1 MKRVNIGCGQT
12 PIKGWYN
19 YDNSSSV
26 RLCKH
31 HILTRILCMT
41 GLLIENQKEF
51 VAFARKND
59 INWADAAKRI
69 PLPDNSVEV
78 LYTSHMVEHLCRDDL
93 KRFFKEA
100 MRILVPNGII
110 RVVVPDLR
118 KLVDQYL
125 LDGDGNKFIEST
137 LLTYPKSNTIVDK
150 IKFLIVGNRHHQWM
164 YDGPSMAVLLS
175 SVGFVEP
182 RILPAGATIIPD
194 PGELNLKERADESV
208 YLEALSS

>member
-1 MKRVNIGCGQT
+1 MKRVNIGCGKT
-12 PIKGWYN
+12 PVQGWCN
-19 YDNSSSV
+19 YDNSLSIYLSIHP
-26 RLCKH
+26 LICC
-31 HILTRILCMT
+31 ILSKI
-41 GLLIENQKEF
+41 GLLSENQKDF
-51 VAFARKND
+51 IAFAQKNN
-59 INWADAAKRI
+59 IKWADATKQI

-78 LYTSHMVEHLCRDDL
+78 LYTCHMVEHLCRDDL

-137 LLTYPKSNTIVDK
+137 LLTYPKPKTIVDK
-150 IKFLIVGNRHHQWM
+150 IKLLIVGNRHHQWM
-164 YDGPSMAVLLS
+164 YDGPSMAVFLS
-175 SVGFVEP
+175 SMGFLKS

-194 PGELNLKERADESV
+194 PRKLNLKERADESV
-208 YLEALSS
+208 YLEALSP